1 MTRHILLFVTL
12 LALASCAE
20 ASPEAREWRFRVF
33 LDDAE
38 IGYHRYALRHN
49 GRARE
54 LTSEARFNLRIL
66 MFDVYQYEHRAVENW
81 QGDCLARIESQTN
94 DGGERLSV
102 EGGRAD
108 DSFAVR
114 GDGPRSDLPAC
125 VMSFA
130 YWNPAMLKQSRLL
143 NSQDGKFLEVAVQPL
158 GTESITVRGA
168 NVSASRYALV
178 TEKFR
183 IDVWYSIDGEWLAL
197 ESAARG
203 NRKLRYRLE

>member
-1 MTRHILLFVTL
+1 MTRHTVLFVTL
-12 LALASCAE
+12 LALASGTD

-66 MFDVYQYEHRAVENW
+66 MFDVYQYEHRAVEDW

-94 DGGERLSV
+94 DDGERLSV
-102 EGGRAD
+102 EGGRA
-108 DSFAVR
+108 
-114 GDGPRSDLPAC
+114 GDGFVVSGDGLRSELPAC

-143 NSQDGKFLEVAVQPL
+143 NSQDGKFLDVAVQPL
-158 GTESITVRGA
+158 GTESIMVRGA
-168 NVSASRYALV
+168 KVTASRYALV

-183 IDVWYSIDGEWLAL
+183 IDVWYSADGEWLAL

-203 NRKLRYRLE
+203 NRKLRYRLQ

>member
-1 MTRHILLFVTL
+1 MARHTLLFVTV
-12 LALASCAE
+12 LALASGTE
-20 ASPEAREWRFRVF
+20 ASPESREWRFRVF

-38 IGYHRYALRHN
+38 IGYHRYALRHS
-49 GRARE
+49 GTARE

-66 MFDVYQYEHRAVENW
+66 MFNVYQYEHRAVENW

-102 EGGRAD
+102 EGGRVD
-108 DSFAVR
+108 DSFAVSS
-114 GDGPRSDLPAC
+114 DGLRSELPAC

-143 NSQDGKFLEVAVQPL
+143 NSQDGKFIDAAVQPL

-168 NVSASRYALV
+168 GVSASRYALV
-178 TEKFR
+178 TERFR
-183 IDVWYSIDGEWLAL
+183 IDLWYSADGEWLAL

>member
-12 LALASCAE
+12 VALASCAE
-20 ASPEAREWRFRVF
+20 ASPGAREWRFRVF

-49 GRARE
+49 GTAQE
-54 LTSEARFNLRIL
+54 LTSEARFNLRVL
-66 MFDVYQYEHRAVENW
+66 TFNVYQYEHRAVENW

-102 EGGRAD
+102 ERGRAD

-114 GDGPRSDLPAC
+114 GDGLRSDLPAC

-183 IDVWYSIDGEWLAL
+183 IDVWYSTDGEWLAL